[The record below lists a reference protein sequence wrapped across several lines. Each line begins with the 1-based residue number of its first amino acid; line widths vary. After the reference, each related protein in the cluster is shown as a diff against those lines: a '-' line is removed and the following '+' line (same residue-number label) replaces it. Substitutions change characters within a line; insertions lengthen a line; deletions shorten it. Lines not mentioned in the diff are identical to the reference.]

1 MAKVVLC
8 DDHHMMI
15 EGQQRILERLGHQ
28 VVGTASNGRALVEF
42 IKQTPV
48 DLVVMDISM
57 PVLNGMDALV
67 RVREMS
73 RSVKCIIMS
82 MYEDSERITQAFTL
96 GANGYLSKRV
106 APEEFETAVTAVLA
120 GGNYLSVKLSA
131 DQWRDAVQESGRGKG
146 YRGEPVLTTRE
157 REVLQLI
164 GEGFSHK
171 EIAAELKISIHTVR
185 DHQERIRVAT
195 NKRTNAELVKLSVSE
210 GLTEL

>member
-1 MAKVVLC
+1 MARVALC
-8 DDHHMMI
+8 DDHDILI

-42 IKQTPV
+42 LKQTPV
-48 DLVVMDISM
+48 DLVVMDIRM

-82 MYEDSERITQAFTL
+82 MYEDSELITQAFTL

-120 GGNYLSVKLSA
+120 GGTYLSVKLSA

-146 YRGEPVLTTRE
+146 YRGDPVLSTRE

-171 EIAAELKISIHTVR
+171 QIAGELNISIHTVR
-185 DHQERIRVAT
+185 DHQERIKKAY
-195 NKRTNAELVKLSVSE
+195 KIRTHAELVRLAVRL
-210 GLTEL
+210 GLVEL